1 MGFLTDGF
9 PDRAEVVG
17 KVYRLNTDYR
27 TCIRIIQA
35 MEDVN
40 LTEIEKQSILLR
52 LLYQEL
58 PEDIPEAV
66 RKGVLFLNCGE
77 AKESCGGERVY
88 SFRQDD
94 RYIFAAV
101 DKVLQGRLSKGE
113 SVHWWEFVSA
123 FMEMPED
130 CVMSRIIYYRSRKNA
145 GKLTKEE
152 KEVWA
157 KNRELFELEEVQTAE
172 EKAKEDAFMALLGR
186 NP

>member
-9 PDRAEVVG
+9 PDRAEVAG

-77 AKESCGGERVY
+77 TKESCGGERVY

-101 DKVLQGRLSKGE
+101 DKVLQGRISKGE

>member
-1 MGFLTDGF
+1 M
-9 PDRAEVVG
+9 
-17 KVYRLNTDYR
+17 
-27 TCIRIIQA
+27 
-35 MEDVN
+35 
-40 LTEIEKQSILLR
+40 
-52 LLYQEL
+52 
-58 PEDIPEAV
+58 
-66 RKGVLFLNCGE
+66 
-77 AKESCGGERVY
+77 
-88 SFRQDD
+88 
-94 RYIFAAV
+94 